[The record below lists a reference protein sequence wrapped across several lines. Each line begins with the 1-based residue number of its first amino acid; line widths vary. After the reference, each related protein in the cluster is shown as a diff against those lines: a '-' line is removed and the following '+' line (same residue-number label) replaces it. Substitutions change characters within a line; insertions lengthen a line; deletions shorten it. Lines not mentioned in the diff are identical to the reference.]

1 MNKKRDLTEGSIIS
15 AIWALSWPVV
25 ATNLFQSLYNM
36 ADTFWL
42 GRLGVLEIG
51 APTLSLPVV
60 NFIVSFSG
68 GFSMAGTSFVAQ
80 HHGAGEEEMVGEAV
94 GQTILISM
102 FISVFL
108 GILGFF
114 LTDDIVGWMGASKE
128 LFPYA
133 TVFMKTIFLAT
144 PFTYGFNVYSS
155 LLRGYGDT
163 VTPMK
168 LSVYSVVLNVV
179 LDPILIFGLWKVPPL
194 GVFGAALA
202 TLVSRGIFTVF
213 AFYLLIS
220 GKNGIRLR
228 PSNFVPKPD
237 KILQIVKMG
246 LPLGFSQSVQ
256 SVGLIV
262 VMAIITSFGNFT
274 LAAYGVG
281 MRYNSLALMV
291 AMGISM
297 ASSAIIGQNLGAGKI
312 VRAQRTVAATAA
324 LNTVVMIGIAAVFV
338 LFRYPLIEVFTKDP
352 KVVEIGTNF
361 LLILPFFM
369 PFFAIMQSFIAAFNG
384 SGHTLSSMWMMLS
397 RLWTMR
403 IPLVYLLGWTFSM
416 GYTGVWWAI
425 GLSNLGGAILAFL
438 LFLPGKWKVP
448 KAKFKT
454 PPHERKEVSA

>member
-1 MNKKRDLTEGSIIS
+1 MSKKRDLTEGSITS
-15 AIWALSWPVV
+15 AIFSLSWPVV
-25 ATNLFQSLYNM
+25 TTNLFQSLYNI

-51 APTLSLPVV
+51 APTLSWPVV

-80 HHGAGEEEMVGEAV
+80 HHGAGEEDMVGEAI

-114 LTDDIVGWMGASKE
+114 LTDDIVRWMGASEE
-128 LFPYA
+128 LFPFA
-133 TVFMKTIFLAT
+133 AVFMKTIFLAT

-163 VTPMK
+163 VTPMR
-168 LSVYSVVLNVV
+168 LSIYSVILNVV
-179 LDPILIFGLWKVPPL
+179 LDPLLIFGLGVFPSL

-202 TLVSRGIFTVF
+202 TLISRGIFTVY

-220 GKNGIRLR
+220 GKNGIKLK
-228 PSNFVPKPD
+228 PSNFIPKPD
-237 KILQIVKMG
+237 RIFQIIKMG

-256 SVGLIV
+256 AIGLIV

-274 LAAYGVG
+274 LAAYGIG
-281 MRYNSLALMV
+281 TRYNSLAIMV

-297 ASSAIIGQNLGAGKI
+297 ASAAIVGQNLGAGKTK
-312 VRAQRTVAATAA
+312 RAEQTVVATIA
-324 LNTVVMIGIAAVFV
+324 LNTVIMVGISIFFV
-338 LFRYPLIEVFTKDP
+338 LFRYPLIGLFTGDRQVIK
-352 KVVEIGTNF
+352 IGANF
-361 LLILPFFM
+361 LLIVPFFL

-403 IPLVYLLGWTFSM
+403 IPLVYLLGWTLM
-416 GYTGVWWAI
+416 LGYSGVWWAI
-425 GLSNLGGAILAFL
+425 GLSNLGGAVLAFL
-438 LFLPGKWKVP
+438 LFIPGRWKVP
-448 KAKFKT
+448 KARFKVA
-454 PPHERKEVSA
+454 KNA